1 MFDDPVN
8 GREDRTYPLA
18 QSSGGAA
25 GNVQL
30 HNSLRRINGLRK
42 KTDQQQE
49 RDEGDDA
56 VFCELHG
63 YAPIGGI
70 TKAKTAIVWFD
81 YPTNNG

>member
-1 MFDDPVN
+1 MFDDPFRC
-8 GREDRTYPLA
+8 REDRTYPLA

-56 VFCELHG
+56 VFWELHG